1 MDPAEAIADLKQV
14 STQVHDVAVA
24 TRDGA
29 LEGSSAA
36 GPRAVELARVGAEL
50 YADAVAAAATLGH
63 AELSQLEIAT
73 PEGSV
78 FVVVSNDWIIIAT
91 TEADPTVGLVFYDLK
106 TCLRAVS
113 ESGRPDDGADRAQTE
128 VGDGQA

>member
-1 MDPAEAIADLKQV
+1 MDPAEAIADLKGV
-14 STQVHDVAVA
+14 STQVHDVALA

-29 LEGSSAA
+29 VEGSSAP
-36 GPRAVELARVGAEL
+36 GPRASELARVGAEL

-78 FVVVSNDWIIIAT
+78 FIVVSADRIIVAT
-91 TEADPTVGLVFYDLK
+91 TEPDPTVGLVFYDLK
-106 TCLRAVS
+106 ACLRAVS
-113 ESGRPDDGADRAQTE
+113 ESSRDGDGSAGVGTE
-128 VGDGQA
+128 GLDGQA

>member
-14 STQVHDVAVA
+14 STQVHDVALA
-24 TRDGA
+24 TRGGA
-29 LEGSSAA
+29 LQGSSAP

-78 FVVVSNDWIIIAT
+78 FVVVSSDRIIIAT

-106 TCLRAVS
+106 ACLRAVS
-113 ESGRPDDGADRAQTE
+113 ESGRPEDGAGRVQTE

>member
-14 STQVHDVAVA
+14 STQVRDVAVA
-24 TRDGA
+24 TRDGS
-29 LEGSSAA
+29 LEGSSAH
-36 GPRAVELARVGAEL
+36 GPRAAELARVGAEL
-50 YADAVAAAATLGH
+50 YADAVAAAAALGH

-78 FVVVSNDWIIIAT
+78 FVVVSADRIIVAT

-106 TCLRAVS
+106 ACLRAVS
-113 ESGRPDDGADRAQTE
+113 ESTRPVDDEAAVPTE
-128 VGDGQA
+128 ATDGQA